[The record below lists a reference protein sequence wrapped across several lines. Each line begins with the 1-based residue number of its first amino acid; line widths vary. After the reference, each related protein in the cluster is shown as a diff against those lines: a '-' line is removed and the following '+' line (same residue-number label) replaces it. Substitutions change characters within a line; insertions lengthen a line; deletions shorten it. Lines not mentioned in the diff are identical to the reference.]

1 MPNFMSRSNLFVL
14 CVTGFLFLPWPLA
27 IAAPDGNLQDQ
38 QKNLQALRGR
48 IEALRKE
55 LNSNETSRR
64 KAQQEVR
71 EVEVQVRQLQ
81 NDLDEIARKRI
92 ALENRLGDLRRQS
105 DDLSK
110 RIAVQQSQLEKT
122 IYQQYVRGAPEG
134 LQAMLGGDDQAQ
146 AQRDQYYLTLLALNR
161 KDLVGAF
168 RADLL
173 EKRRLAS
180 DLQAKTDELSH
191 LLQQQQSK
199 KSELIRQRDR
209 HQELVMALSGKV
221 EKQKQQIS
229 SLQQDEKRLSQL
241 IDKLIEQIARKARE
255 QKAAE
260 AARLAKKPIPTAPGA
275 PTASAPAVPS
285 APLHGLTTNLK
296 MPVQGPIAGRFG
308 SPRDGGGT
316 WKGLFIHAAK
326 GTSVKAIAQG
336 NVVFADWMRGF
347 GNLLILDHGDGYLS
361 IYGYNESV
369 LRKVGDNVKNGEAIA
384 SVGTN
389 GGDSESGLYFEIRH
403 HGRPL
408 DPLKWASSR

>member
-1 MPNFMSRSNLFVL
+1 MPNSISRFSSSVL
-14 CVTGFLFLPWPLA
+14 CLTGFLFFAVPLA
-27 IAAPDGNLQDQ
+27 SAAPDGNLQDQ

-48 IEALRKE
+48 IDALRKE
-55 LNSNETSRR
+55 LNSSEASRR

-81 NDLDEIARKRI
+81 GELDEIARKRVT
-92 ALENRLGDLRRQS
+92 LESRLGDLRRQS

-110 RIAVQQSQLEKT
+110 RIALQQSQLEKT
-122 IYQQYVRGAPEG
+122 IYQQYVRGTPEG
-134 LQAMLGGDDQAQ
+134 LQAMLGGDEQAQ
-146 AQRDQYYLTLLALNR
+146 AQRDQYYLTLLAQNR
-161 KDLVGAF
+161 KDLVGGF
-168 RADLL
+168 RADLI
-173 EKRRLAS
+173 EKRRLAA
-180 DLQAKTDELSH
+180 DLQTKTDELSH

-241 IDKLIEQIARKARE
+241 IDKLIEQIAKKARE

-260 AARLAKKPIPTAPGA
+260 AARLAKKPAPSTPG
-275 PTASAPAVPS
+275 TPAVATPAAPS

-326 GTSVKAIAQG
+326 GTAVKAIAQG

-369 LRKVGDNVKNGEAIA
+369 MRKVGDTVRNGETIA

>member
-1 MPNFMSRSNLFVL
+1 ALLVICMVFV
-14 CVTGFLFLPWPLA
+14 CQRAPLA
-27 IAAPDGNLQDQ
+27 APEPALQDQ
-38 QKNLQALRGR
+38 QKNLQVIRGR

-55 LNSNETSRR
+55 LSTNEASRR

-71 EVEVQVRQLQ
+71 DLEVQVQQLQ
-81 NDLDEIARKRI
+81 RDLDELARKRLV
-92 ALENRLGDLRRQS
+92 LESRLAEIRRQS
-105 DDLSK
+105 DDLSR
-110 RIAVQQSQLEKT
+110 RISAQQAQLERT
-122 IYQQYVRGAPEG
+122 LYQQYVRGTPDD
-134 LQAMLGGDDQAQ
+134 LQSMFDGDEHVKV
-146 AQRDQYYLTLLALNR
+146 QRDQYYLTVLAQSR
-161 KDLVGAF
+161 KALVGEF
-168 RADLL
+168 RADLA
-173 EKRRLAS
+173 EKRRLAA
-180 DLQAKTDELSH
+180 DLQIKNDELH
-191 LLQQQQSK
+191 TLLQQQRSK
-199 KSELIRQRDR
+199 QTEQLRQRDR

-241 IDKLIEQIARKARE
+241 IDKVLEQIARKARE

-260 AARLAKKPIPTAPGA
+260 AARLAKKPSGA
-275 PTASAPAVPS
+275 PASPPSTATAGIAQTSQ
-285 APLHGLTTNLK
+285 PLHGLTTNLK

-316 WKGLFIHAAK
+316 WKGLFIHASK
-326 GTSVKAIAQG
+326 GTPVKAIANG

-361 IYGYNESV
+361 IYGYNETV
-369 LRKVGDNVKNGEAIA
+369 QRKVGENVKNGETIA

-403 HGRPL
+403 QGRPL